1 MNRTVYKM
9 MSTATVL
16 LGLASTGALVSC
28 AGGQGKESTGEYV
41 DDVATSTKVRA
52 KILQDPDV
60 KISQIKVTTYKGT
73 VQLSGFVDNQQMAQ
87 KAAEIAKTVD
97 GVQSVKNDLVVRK
110 Q

>member
-1 MNRTVYKM
+1 

-16 LGLASTGALVSC
+16 VGLVSTGALVSC

-87 KAAEIAKTVD
+87 KAAEIAKTID
-97 GVQSVKNDLVVRK
+97 GVQSVKNDLVVRR